1 MSGWMS
7 TCTHMYMHTHAWTHI
22 NTHTCTHIHTLSA
35 LWKTGGGY
43 KLMFTKTWYK
53 PSYICQTYHHGDARF
68 PLSGHPAC
76 SRWITMSHGHS
87 HGACGGDSDHSHD
100 HPDEE
105 LGKMYSLYLKIDTER
120 LQCLNEAQDGSGK
133 TVFKPWDQRK
143 DKEKVGTTFRAL
155 TQRLKGK
162 VS

>member
-1 MSGWMS
+1 
-7 TCTHMYMHTHAWTHI
+7 
-22 NTHTCTHIHTLSA
+22 
-35 LWKTGGGY
+35 
-43 KLMFTKTWYK
+43 
-53 PSYICQTYHHGDARF
+53 
-68 PLSGHPAC
+68 
-76 SRWITMSHGHS
+76 MSHGHS

-143 DKEKVGTTFRAL
+143 DKEKVGTTIRAL
-155 TQRLKGK
+155 TQRFKGK
-162 VS
+162 VILLCVVLLLLFFVSFVVVVGDTGRSTAIANCAQMVL